1 MEAVEGP
8 VSKQVIYK
16 RFPASPNPPKT
27 MIILGVDPGSR
38 ATGYGLIDTSGGD
51 EQAVTFDTIRLDGT
65 DSHPER
71 LKQIYARIVQLI
83 DEHDPEEF
91 AIEMPVY
98 GQNPQAMLKLGRA
111 QAAAMMAAL
120 NHDLPVAQYT
130 PKEVKKSVTG
140 NGNASKKQVR
150 FMVQSILSTPD
161 AKLTHDAADALAIA
175 LCHGNRDAHGDS
187 ESYTG
192 WASFVEA
199 NPDRVSE

>member
-1 MEAVEGP
+1 
-8 VSKQVIYK
+8 
-16 RFPASPNPPKT
+16 

-38 ATGYGLIDTSGGD
+38 ATGYGLVDRNDGD
-51 EQAVTFDTIRLDGT
+51 EQLVAFDTIRLGDT
-65 DSHPER
+65 EDHPAR
-71 LKQIYARIVQLI
+71 LKQIYDALVDVI
-83 DEHDPEEF
+83 DAHHPDEF

-98 GQNPQAMLKLGRA
+98 GQNPQSMLKLGRA

-150 FMVQSILSTPD
+150 FMIDSILSTGD
-161 AKLTHDAADALAIA
+161 ADFTHDTADALAIA
-175 LCHGNRDAHGDS
+175 LCHGNRDAHDEGR
-187 ESYTG
+187 SYTG
-192 WASFVEA
+192 WASFVDA

>member
-1 MEAVEGP
+1 M
-8 VSKQVIYK
+8 
-16 RFPASPNPPKT
+16 T
-27 MIILGVDPGSR
+27 ILGVDPGSR
-38 ATGYGLIDTSGGD
+38 ATGYGLIDQSGGD
-51 EQAVTFDTIRLDGT
+51 EQLVAADTIRLDSA
-65 DSHPER
+65 DDHPAR
-71 LKQIYARIVQLI
+71 LKQIYDALVDVI
-83 DEHDPEEF
+83 DAHGPSEF

-98 GQNPQAMLKLGRA
+98 GQNPQSMLKLGRA

-120 NHDLPVAQYT
+120 NRDLPVAQYT

-150 FMVQSILSTPD
+150 FMIQSILSAEDT
-161 AKLTHDAADALAIA
+161 AFTHDTSDALAIA
-175 LCHGNRDAHGDS
+175 LCHGNRDAHDDA